1 MNRRLGAQTTEFWE
15 REWGQGN
22 CGLGGAGSRV
32 RLRSSR
38 EGTDSQFGE
47 EGGAAGAWAGGPVP

>member
-22 CGLGGAGSRV
+22 RGLGGAGSRV

-38 EGTDSQFGE
+38 EGTDSEFGE